1 MKRTV
6 GIVELLITAII
17 WGTAFVAQS
26 MGNELVGPFTFNGSR
41 YVVGALV
48 LIPII
53 FLFRN
58 SEENID
64 KKNEFGQEEIVKN
77 TILGGIFCGIALT
90 LGSSLQQVGL
100 LYTTVGKAGF
110 GTSLYIILVPFVGV
124 LLGKKIPGRIWIAAV
139 IAIIGFY
146 LMCMSE
152 SLSINKGDL
161 LVLIGAIAWS
171 IHIHTVDYFA
181 PKANCVMMSSIQF
194 GVSAIICFTIAV
206 FTENISLASIVSCA
220 FPILYAGIMSCGVA
234 YTLQIIGQT
243 KVEPALACLIMSL
256 ESVVSAL
263 AGWVILGQSMIAIEI
278 FGAMLVFIGVIIAQ
292 LPDRHVKNNY

>member
-1 MKRTV
+1 MKRTI
-6 GIVELLITAII
+6 GIIELFITATI

-48 LIPII
+48 LIPLI
-53 FLFRN
+53 FIFRR
-58 SEENID
+58 SDENVEKVD
-64 KKNEFGQEEIVKN
+64 QYGREVVLRN
-77 TILGGIFCGIALT
+77 TILGGIFCGFALT

-124 LLGKKIPGRIWIAAV
+124 LLHKRIPGRIWIAAV
-139 IAIIGFY
+139 IAIVGFY

-152 SLSINKGDL
+152 SLTINKGDL
-161 LVLIGAIAWS
+161 LVLIGAFAWS

-194 GVSAIICFTIAV
+194 AVSSVICLVIAI
-206 FTENISLASIVSCA
+206 FTENIMWSDILSCA

-234 YTLQIIGQT
+234 YTLQIVGQT
-243 KVEPALACLIMSL
+243 KVEPSLACLIMSL
-256 ESVVSAL
+256 ESVVSAI
-263 AGWVILGQSMIAIEI
+263 AGWIILGQRMIAIEI
-278 FGAMLVFIGVIIAQ
+278 FGCLLVFTGVVIAQ
-292 LPDRHVKNNY
+292 LPEKRD